1 MAGRMR
7 ILQGIV
13 LLLLLA
19 GRVSAQEPVERP
31 VSVDSLAK
39 LANLTNHLPK
49 LYHLLYLP
57 VVARSIETSWSFGVA
72 TSLTFHVSRKDTL
85 SRTSNMQGLALYS
98 LNQQAVIVLNGTVYL
113 PGEKYILSNQISYSS
128 FPDKFWGIGN
138 KTPGG
143 NEESYKF
150 KQIYVYLHGQRALG
164 NHFFIGLR
172 YEYQTL
178 LEVDYKANGLFDQEN
193 VPGRYGY
200 HVSGAGLSLTYDTRN
215 NAFSP
220 SRGQFIQVYASQ
232 FAGITGS
239 DFTYTNYVAD
249 FRKFWTIYR
258 RQVLAVQAYGFY
270 NAGDVPLRSLAAFGG
285 ANSMRGYY
293 SGRFRDK
300 NQEFVQAEYRV
311 PVIGRIGVVAFG
323 GVGDVN
329 HHFTDV
335 YPDQL
340 KYSWGGGVRV
350 ALSKSEKL
358 NLRLDYGIGQHSSG
372 FYFQLGEAF

>member
-1 MAGRMR
+1 M
-7 ILQGIV
+7 I

-19 GRVSAQEPVERP
+19 GRVDAQEPVERP

-39 LANLTNHLPK
+39 LANLNPNLPK

-85 SRTSNMQGLALYS
+85 SRTSNIQGLGLYS
-98 LNQQAVIVLNGTVYL
+98 LNHQAVIVLNGTVYL

-128 FPDKFWGIGN
+128 FPDQFWGIGN
-138 KTPGG
+138 KTPAS
-143 NEESYKF
+143 NQESYKF
-150 KQIYVYLHGQRALG
+150 KQIYVYLHGQRTLG

-172 YEYQTL
+172 YEYQTV
-178 LEVDYKANGLFDQEN
+178 LEVDYKANGLFDQQN

-200 HVSGAGLSLTYDTRN
+200 HISGAGLSLTYDTRN

-232 FAGITGS
+232 FDRVTGS
-239 DFTYTNYVAD
+239 DFVYTNYAAD

-258 RQVLAVQAYGFY
+258 QQVLAVQAYGFY
-270 NAGDVPLRSLAAFGG
+270 NSGDVPLRSLASFGG

-300 NQEFVQAEYRV
+300 NQEFVQVEYRV
-311 PVIGRIGVVAFG
+311 PVIGRFGVVAFG

-329 HHFTDV
+329 HNFTDV
-335 YPDQL
+335 YLDQL
-340 KYSWGGGVRV
+340 KYSWGAGVRV

-358 NLRLDYGIGQHSSG
+358 NLRLDYGIGQQSSG